1 MYQVINRTTR
11 VKHIFNYKEMHNFF
25 ILNNM
30 RDYAVSCTY
39 HNEKKKT
46 IFANNQSLEDV
57 IIKGVTFA
65 IGSAVALLIASA
77 FIIITL
83 NLIY

>member
-1 MYQVINRTTR
+1 
-11 VKHIFNYKEMHNFF
+11 
-25 ILNNM
+25 M

>member
-1 MYQVINRTTR
+1 MYQVINRSTR
-11 VKHIFNYKEMHNFF
+11 VKQVFNYKELQNFF
-25 ILNNM
+25 KLNNM

-46 IFANNQSLEDV
+46 IFANNQSLEDI
-57 IIKGVTFA
+57 IIKGITFA

-77 FIIITL
+77 FTIIIF

>member
-11 VKHIFNYKEMHNFF
+11 AKQVFNYKELQNFF
-25 ILNNM
+25 KLNNM

-46 IFANNQSLEDV
+46 IFANNQSLEDI
-57 IIKGVTFA
+57 IIKGITFA

-77 FIIITL
+77 FTIIIF

>member
-11 VKHIFNYKEMHNFF
+11 AKQVFNYKELQNFF
-25 ILNNM
+25 KLNNM

-77 FIIITL
+77 FTIIIF

>member
-1 MYQVINRTTR
+1 MYQVINRSTR
-11 VKHIFNYKEMHNFF
+11 VKQIFNYKELHNFF
-25 ILNNM
+25 KINNM
-30 RDYAVSCTY
+30 RDYAVSCAY

-77 FIIITL
+77 FTIIIF

>member
-11 VKHIFNYKEMHNFF
+11 AKQVFNYKELQNFF
-25 ILNNM
+25 KVNNM

-46 IFANNQSLEDV
+46 IFANNKSFED
-57 IIKGVTFA
+57 IIIQGITFA
-65 IGSAVALLIASA
+65 IGSAVALLIAAA
-77 FIIITL
+77 FVTIIL